1 METQNHCLSLLFF
14 CIIISSCNEGKLPEN
29 KFIKEDRTIQCFE
42 WINCDIQADASSYFD
57 DSRHTFFPQ
66 ISFKVY
72 NYSNNIMFNPS
83 YRNDTFIPLSAPR
96 IVYSVLDKSDYSNL
110 RIYAD
115 KKYGSYGIAN
125 VKLPGKLYKDVPVS
139 PIALEIMTESNSV
152 NETRGLM
159 YVRVEYPKEGV
170 YNDYI
175 FAGNAAVTNLIE
187 YNYKYL
193 EKQSMIWF
201 SPNFFTKEL

>member
-1 METQNHCLSLLFF
+1 METQNRCLSLLFF

-42 WINCDIQADASSYFD
+42 WTNCDIQADASSCFD
-57 DSRHTFFPQ
+57 DSKCTFFPQ
-66 ISFKVY
+66 ISFKIY

-96 IVYSVLDKSDYSNL
+96 IVYSVLDKPDYSNL
-110 RIYAD
+110 RISTD
-115 KKYGSYGIAN
+115 KKYGSYGIVN
-125 VKLPGKLYKDVPVS
+125 VNLSGKSYQNVLVS
-139 PIALEIMTESNSV
+139 PIALEIMTENDSV
-152 NETRGLM
+152 NETRGLI
-159 YVRVEYPKEGV
+159 YVRVEHPNEGV

-201 SPNFFTKEL
+201 SPNFFTKKL